1 MPGHPA
7 VRPTWV
13 AGASCAKIEP
23 LSGLRLS
30 RRNQLQPIELARLI
44 VDTAADKKAEDVLL
58 LDVSKQSVVTDYFVI
73 CSGTS
78 QRQLQAISEGI
89 LEQARKQL
97 RAKPRD
103 VEGDGST
110 GWLLLDFGD
119 VIVHIFSP
127 EKRQF
132 YNLEELWRDA
142 KVIVRLQ

>member
-1 MPGHPA
+1 M
-7 VRPTWV
+7 
-13 AGASCAKIEP
+13 
-23 LSGLRLS
+23 
-30 RRNQLQPIELARLI
+30 
-44 VDTAADKKAEDVLL
+44 DTAADKKAEDVLL

-78 QRQLQAISEGI
+78 ERQLQAISEGI

-103 VEGDGST
+103 VEGDRST

-127 EKRQF
+127 EKREF
-132 YNLEELWRDA
+132 YSLEELWRDA

>member
-1 MPGHPA
+1 M
-7 VRPTWV
+7 
-13 AGASCAKIEP
+13 
-23 LSGLRLS
+23 
-30 RRNQLQPIELARLI
+30 
-44 VDTAADKKAEDVLL
+44 DTAADKKAEDVLL

-78 QRQLQAISEGI
+78 ERQLQAISEGI

-103 VEGDGST
+103 VEGVGST
-110 GWLLLDFGD
+110 GWVLLDFGD

-127 EKRQF
+127 EKREF
-132 YNLEELWRDA
+132 YSLEELWRDA

>member
-1 MPGHPA
+1 
-7 VRPTWV
+7 
-13 AGASCAKIEP
+13 
-23 LSGLRLS
+23 
-30 RRNQLQPIELARLI
+30 

-78 QRQLQAISEGI
+78 ERQLQAISEGI
-89 LEQARKQL
+89 LEQARKQV

-119 VIVHIFSP
+119 VIVHIFAP
-127 EKRQF
+127 EKREF
-132 YNLEELWRDA
+132 YNLEELWRDG
-142 KVIVRLQ
+142 KVIVRVQ